1 MLLYLKSLI
10 NRTKRHRNAS
20 PDTVGRV
27 APTRGIRDRV
37 TATRLLLLGND
48 PLHRKLLVPQKLGI
62 HALAGGVPLLLGL
75 LDPVPVRLPRL
86 VVRGMVLSKG
96 ERSKVRFVAT
106 GARKKAC
113 RAPATPQRRGGSARA
128 GAGLPRQGL
137 VEATIRTGP
146 AGPDDRPHV
155 PRSAYPFNAR
165 YYRHLGRRTRQ
176 NDGGQRGWAVAKFD
190 GVEQNSARARHKDP
204 RASHDDGSPIHIL
217 CIVVLDASS
226 ASTAASDAG
235 HAESLT
241 RNPGGGPARP
251 GSADRAT
258 PARYTRHCGYTYL
271 GLGHRELFF
280 VF

>member
-27 APTRGIRDRV
+27 APTRGIRDQV
-37 TATRLLLLGND
+37 TATRSLLLGND

-128 GAGLPRQGL
+128 GAGFRAK
-137 VEATIRTGP
+137 VWSR
-146 AGPDDRPHV
+146 RP
-155 PRSAYPFNAR
+155 F
-165 YYRHLGRRTRQ
+165 GR
-176 NDGGQRGWAVAKFD
+176 GQRGRTT
-190 GVEQNSARARHKDP
+190 ARTFRD
-204 RASHDDGSPIHIL
+204 RRIRSMHDIIGI
-217 CIVVLDASS
+217 
-226 ASTAASDAG
+226 
-235 HAESLT
+235 
-241 RNPGGGPARP
+241 
-251 GSADRAT
+251 
-258 PARYTRHCGYTYL
+258 
-271 GLGHRELFF
+271 
-280 VF
+280 